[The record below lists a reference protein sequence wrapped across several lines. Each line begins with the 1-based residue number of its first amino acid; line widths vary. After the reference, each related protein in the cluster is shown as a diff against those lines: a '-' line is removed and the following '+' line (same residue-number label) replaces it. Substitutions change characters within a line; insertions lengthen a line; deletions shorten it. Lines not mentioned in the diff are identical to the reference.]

1 MRGNFNVFTIKQQWN
16 AKEQEEVLLVGLFQE
31 PKFSGVMADIDEQL
45 QGNITELIKDGDL
58 SNKLKSIKKL
68 NTLNQIG
75 TKRIYFAGLGKRDE
89 FTYDKARN
97 TFGRAVQEISKE
109 KRTHFSILLDTF
121 QSDQI
126 SMEKLAHALSEAV
139 GTSAYQ
145 FENYKKKSNEP
156 LRRLEQVT
164 VYTQNSKAEAG
175 LTSGYAYAKGINLA
189 RDLVNTP
196 ANLLTPTDL
205 AAEAIDVA
213 LEYGMEYEILEKE
226 DMEKLGMGAILAVSQ
241 GSDQP
246 PKLITVKYQGRK
258 NWDSVVALVGKG
270 LTFDAGGYSIKPAL
284 NMHEMKSDM
293 GGSAAVLGAMEAIG
307 RLKPE
312 VNVMFVIPSSENLVN
327 GAAMK
332 PGDVITSLSG
342 KTIEVR
348 NTDAEGRL
356 ILADAITYAKEQG
369 AEYIVDVATLTG
381 GVLVALGDCTTG
393 ALTNDENFY
402 EHIKQSAS
410 DEAELLWLLPSF
422 QPFKDMLKTSDVADL
437 NNATGRLGHAITGGL
452 FVGEFA
458 EKTPWVHL
466 DIAGTAYSSKASEL
480 GPKGATGVMVRT
492 LTTFVRNFKA

>member
-1 MRGNFNVFTIKQQWN
+1 MFKIKPKWSTE
-16 AKEQEEVLLVGLFQE
+16 EQEEVLLVGLFQE
-31 PKFSGVMADIDEQL
+31 PKLTGASASVDESL
-45 QGNITELIKDGDL
+45 QGAITELIKEGDL
-58 SNKLKSIKKL
+58 SSKPKTIKKL
-68 NTLNQIG
+68 NTLNKVG
-75 TKRIYFAGLGKRDE
+75 PKRIYFAGLGKRDE
-89 FTYDKARN
+89 LTYEKVRN
-97 TFGRAVQEISKE
+97 AFGRAVQEIQKE
-109 KRTHFSILLDTF
+109 KRTQFSVLLDTF
-121 QSDQI
+121 QSEKI
-126 SMEKLAHALSEAV
+126 ASEKLSHAFSEAV
-139 GTSAYQ
+139 VTAAYQ
-145 FENYKKKSNEP
+145 FEDYKKKSNEP
-156 LRRLEQVT
+156 EKTLEAVT
-164 VYTQNSKAEAG
+164 VYTENQEAEAG
-175 LTSGYAYAKGINLA
+175 LTSGYAYGKGINLA

-196 ANLLTPTDL
+196 GNLLTPTDL

-246 PKLITVKYQGRK
+246 PKMITVKYQGRK
-258 NWDSVVALVGKG
+258 TWDSVVALVGKG
-270 LTFDAGGYSIKPAL
+270 LTFDAGGYSIKPPL

-312 VNVMFVIPSSENLVN
+312 VNVMFVIPSSENLIN
-327 GAAMK
+327 GSAMK

-393 ALTNDENFY
+393 ALTNNEDFY

-437 NNATGRLGHAITGGL
+437 NNSTGRLGHAITGGL

-466 DIAGTAYSSKASEL
+466 DIAGTAYSSRSSEL

-492 LTTFVRNFKA
+492 LTTFVKNFKA

>member
-1 MRGNFNVFTIKQQWN
+1 LFTIKQQWSSQ
-16 AKEQEEVLLVGLFQE
+16 EQQEVLLVGLFQE
-31 PKFSGVMADIDEQL
+31 PKFSGVLADLDQSL
-45 QGNITELIKDGDL
+45 QGNITELIKEGDI
-58 SNKLKSIKKL
+58 SNKFKSIKKL
-68 NTLNQIG
+68 HTFNKIG
-75 TKRIYFAGLGKRDE
+75 AKRIYFAGIGKREDLSYE
-89 FTYDKARN
+89 KLRN
-97 TFGRAVQEISKE
+97 TFGRAVQEISRE
-109 KRTHFSILLDTF
+109 KKTHISVLFDTF
-121 QSDQI
+121 LTDQL
-126 SMEKLAHALSEAV
+126 SFEKIAHAFSEAV
-139 GTSAYQ
+139 GTSVYQ
-145 FENYKKKSNEP
+145 FEDYKKKTNEP
-156 LRRLEQVT
+156 SKKLEQVT
-164 VYTQNSKAEAG
+164 VYTEKNEVEAG
-175 LTSGYAYAKGINLA
+175 LTSGYAYAKGVNLA

-246 PKLITVKYQGRK
+246 PKMITVKYKGRK
-258 NWDSVVALVGKG
+258 TWDSVVALVGKG
-270 LTFDAGGYSIKPAL
+270 LTFDSGGYSIKPAA

-312 VNVMFVIPSSENLVN
+312 VNVLFVIPSSENLIN
-327 GAAMK
+327 GVAMK

-369 AEYIVDVATLTG
+369 AEFIVDVATLTG

-393 ALTNDENFY
+393 ALTNDEGFY
-402 EHIKQSAS
+402 EKVKRSAAE
-410 DEAELLWLLPSF
+410 EAELLWLLPSF
-422 QPFKDMLKTSDVADL
+422 QPYKDMLKSSDVADL
-437 NNATGRLGHAITGGL
+437 NNSTGRLGHAITGGL

-466 DIAGTAYSSKASEL
+466 DIAGTAYSSRGSDL
-480 GPKGATGVMVRT
+480 GPRGATGVMVRT
-492 LTTFVRNFKA
+492 LTNFVRNFKTE

>member
-1 MRGNFNVFTIKQQWN
+1 MFTIKQHWDT
-16 AKEQEEVLLVGLFQE
+16 KEQQEVLLVGLFQE
-31 PKFSGVMADIDEQL
+31 PKFSGVMTDIDQGL
-45 QGNITELIKDGDL
+45 QGNLLELIKDGDI
-58 SNKLKSIKKL
+58 SNKPKSIKKL
-68 NTLNQIG
+68 NTLNKIG
-75 TKRIYFAGLGKRDE
+75 TKRIYFAGLGKREDV
-89 FTYDKARN
+89 TYEKIRN

-109 KRTHFSILLDTF
+109 KKTHFAVLLDTF
-121 QSDQI
+121 LTDQL
-126 SMEKLAHALSEAV
+126 SVEKTAHAFSEAA
-139 GTSAYQ
+139 GTAVYQ

-156 LRRLEQVT
+156 DKKLEQVT
-164 VYTQNSKAEAG
+164 VYTEKNEAEAG
-175 LTSGYAYAKGINLA
+175 LTSGYAYAKGINFA

-196 ANLLTPTDL
+196 GNLLTPVDL
-205 AAEAIDVA
+205 AAEAIDTA

-226 DMEKLGMGAILAVSQ
+226 DMERLGMGAILAVSQ

-246 PKLITVKYQGRK
+246 PKMITVKYQGRK
-258 NWDSVVALVGKG
+258 TCDSVVALVGKG
-270 LTFDAGGYSIKPAL
+270 LTFDAGGYSIKPAA

-293 GGSAAVLGAMEAIG
+293 GGSAAVLGAMEAVG

-312 VNVMFVIPSSENLVN
+312 VNILFVIPSSENLIN

-369 AEYIVDVATLTG
+369 AEFIVDVATLTG

-393 ALTNDENFY
+393 ALTNDEVFY
-402 EHIKQSAS
+402 GKMKQSAEE
-410 DEAELLWLLPSF
+410 EAELLWLLPSF
-422 QPFKDMLKTSDVADL
+422 QPYKDMLKSSDVADL
-437 NNATGRLGHAITGGL
+437 NNSTGRLGHAITGGL

-466 DIAGTAYSSKASEL
+466 DIAGTAYSSRSSEL
-480 GPKGATGVMVRT
+480 GPRGATGVMVRT
-492 LTTFVRNFKA
+492 LTNFVRNFKAE

>member
-1 MRGNFNVFTIKQQWN
+1 MFTIKQLWN
-16 AKEQEEVLLVGLFQE
+16 TNEQEEVLLVGLFQE
-31 PKFSGVMADIDEQL
+31 PKLTGVLADMDNGL
-45 QGNITELIKDGDL
+45 NGTMTDLIKEGDL
-58 SNKLKSIKKL
+58 SNRLKSIKKL
-68 NTLNQIG
+68 NTLGQLG
-75 TKRIYFAGLGKRDE
+75 TKRIYFAGLGKRED
-89 FTYDKARN
+89 FTYDKARS
-97 TFGRAVQEISKE
+97 TFGRAVQEITKE
-109 KRTHFSILLDTF
+109 NRTHFSILLDTF
-121 QSDQI
+121 HTNQLSID
-126 SMEKLAHALSEAV
+126 KLAHAFSEAA
-139 GTSAYQ
+139 GTAVYK
-145 FENYKKKSNEP
+145 FEDYKKKSNEP
-156 LRRLEQVT
+156 QKRLETIT
-164 VYTQNSKAEAG
+164 VYTENSEAKAG
-175 LTSGYAYAKGINLA
+175 LTSGFAYAKGINFA

-226 DMEKLGMGAILAVSQ
+226 DMEKLGMGAILAVSK
-241 GSDQP
+241 GSDQL
-246 PKLITVKYQGRK
+246 PKLITVKYQGGK
-258 NWDSVVALVGKG
+258 KEDSYVALVGKG

-312 VNVMFVIPSSENLVN
+312 INIMFVIPSSENLIN
-327 GAAMK
+327 GEAMK

-369 AEYIVDVATLTG
+369 AKYIVDVATLTG
-381 GVLVALGDCTTG
+381 GVVVALGDCTTG
-393 ALTNDENFY
+393 ALTNNEDFY
-402 EHIKQSAS
+402 EHIKQSAA

-437 NNATGRLGHAITGGL
+437 NNSTGRLGHAITGGL

-458 EKTPWVHL
+458 ENTPWVHL
-466 DIAGTAYSSKASEL
+466 DIAGTAYSGRSTEL

-492 LTTFVRNFKA
+492 LVNFVRNFKA

>member
-1 MRGNFNVFTIKQQWN
+1 VFTIKQLWSTN
-16 AKEQEEVLLVGLFQE
+16 EQEEVLLVGLFQE
-31 PKFSGVMADIDEQL
+31 PKLTGVMADMDKGL
-45 QGNITELIKDGDL
+45 NGNITELIKDGDL
-58 SNKLKSIKKL
+58 SNKLKNIKKL
-68 NTLNQIG
+68 NTLGQLG
-75 TKRIYFAGLGKRDE
+75 TKRIYFAGLGKRED
-89 FTYDKARN
+89 FTYDKARIS
-97 TFGRAVQEISKE
+97 FGRAVQEILKE

-121 QSDQI
+121 LADQL
-126 SMEKLAHALSEAV
+126 SVEKLAHAFSEAA
-139 GTSAYQ
+139 GTAVYR
-145 FENYKKKSNEP
+145 FEDYKKKSNEP
-156 LRRLEQVT
+156 QRRLETVT
-164 VYTQNSKAEAG
+164 VYTENNEAEAG

-226 DMEKLGMGAILAVSQ
+226 DMEKLGMGAILAVSK

-246 PKLITVKYQGRK
+246 PKLITVKYQGGK
-258 NWDSVVALVGKG
+258 PEDAYVALVGKG

-293 GGSAAVLGAMEAIG
+293 GGSAAVIGAMEAIG

-312 VNVMFVIPSSENLVN
+312 INIMFVIPSSENLIN
-327 GAAMK
+327 GTAMK

-369 AEYIVDVATLTG
+369 AKFIVDVATLTG

-393 ALTNDENFY
+393 ALTNDESFY

-422 QPFKDMLKTSDVADL
+422 QPFKDMLKSSDVADL
-437 NNATGRLGHAITGGL
+437 NNSTGRLGHAITGGL

-458 EKTPWVHL
+458 ENTPWVHL
-466 DIAGTAYSSKASEL
+466 DIAGTAYSSKSTEL